1 MAADA
6 ADWQFGDYLRS
17 LRSRLGLSLGQVLIR
32 LRGIGID
39 TDRSTLHRYETGE
52 RRSPDAVI
60 LWGLARVYRRPV
72 AEMVEAL
79 AAATLE
85 RSPAPT
91 EQVVN
96 RLTEEQIRE
105 EKVLQYFRAASA
117 GVQREILEWMEFKAS
132 RTRGG
137 GGETA
142 TQRDAAPRSPSFR
155 ARRRPR
161 PAR

>member
-1 MAADA
+1 
-6 ADWQFGDYLRS
+6 
-17 LRSRLGLSLGQVLIR
+17 
-32 LRGIGID
+32 
-39 TDRSTLHRYETGE
+39 
-52 RRSPDAVI
+52 
-60 LWGLARVYRRPV
+60 
-72 AEMVEAL
+72 MVEAL